1 MNLKENLDLMLQDR
15 YSSWSIVV
23 IAYLV
28 VTVILRRITFSQ
40 IKVAIKCVDREVYKR
55 AKRSYFRESFS
66 GWLLYLIS
74 VGFLMAYWFSA
85 TVGFFAIVP
94 SIVYLVGL
102 FLFFLFSLISHL
114 KALFFGTIHSFH
126 EKLECDEFSRH
137 RREKT
142 EG

>member
-40 IKVAIKCVDREVYKR
+40 IKVAIKCVDRAVYKR
-55 AKRSYFRESFS
+55 AKWSYLKESLS
-66 GWLLYLIS
+66 GWILYLIS
-74 VGFLMAYWFSA
+74 IGFLMAYWFSG
-85 TVGFFAIVP
+85 TVALLAKVP
-94 SIVYLVGL
+94 TFVYLTGL

-114 KALFFGTIHSFH
+114 KALFFGTVHSFH
-126 EKLECDEFSRH
+126 EKLECDEFARTR
-137 RREKT
+137 RREKD
-142 EG
+142 E